1 MKKTYYF
8 PHDFEA
14 ISDPKIQYVIGEYGG
29 IAYGFWWR
37 IVEMLHQEEENK
49 LAHKKYIY
57 HSIAKQLMAEPT
69 LIEEFI
75 NFCIQDVELFSS
87 DGEFFWSARVL
98 KNIGKMQEVSVKRSQ
113 AGKKSAEKRIGNQE
127 VITSVEQ
134 NSTSVEQVSTKQ
146 NKIKENKVY
155 SKPSLGEVI
164 EFFNENG
171 YEDIGAIKAYNY
183 YNEGNWI
190 DSNGNKVKNWKQKM
204 RGVWFRDEYKINK
217 PTIANFT
224 MPIN

>member
-14 ISDPKIQYVIGEYGG
+14 ISDPKIQYVIGQYGG

-57 HSIAKQLMAEPT
+57 HAIAKQLMAEPT
-69 LIEEFI
+69 LIEQFI
-75 NFCIQDVELFSS
+75 NFCIEDVELLSS

-113 AGKKSAEKRIGNQE
+113 AGKKSAEKRIVNQQ
-127 VITSVEQ
+127 VTTSVEQ

-146 NKIKENKVY
+146 NKIKQNKEY
-155 SKPSLGEVI
+155 SKPSLGEII

-171 YEDIGAIKAYNY
+171 YEDTGAIKAYNY